1 MIFGFVGNFVRSP
14 SLRHVFYFT
23 QHERGDIYATE
34 EHSVVKISY
43 VSKLITL
50 LSGSSESS
58 RYKDGTL
65 LQSLFYNPHG
75 LRFIG
80 ADTLMVADRN
90 NQKLRILYLSLNRVA
105 TLDINSFSKDKPFWY
120 PASVLIGNTS
130 LFVGVSGRIFEYN

>member
-1 MIFGFVGNFVRSP
+1 MIFGFVGNFIRSP
-14 SLRHVFYFT
+14 SLWHVL
-23 QHERGDIYATE
+23 
-34 EHSVVKISY
+34 ISPSMKEVIFMPQKSIRLLKSP

-90 NQKLRILYLSLNRVA
+90 NQKLRILYFSLNRVA
-105 TLDINSFSKDKPFWY
+105 TLDINSLSKYKPFWY

-130 LFVGVSGRIFEYN
+130 LFVGVSRRILAYN